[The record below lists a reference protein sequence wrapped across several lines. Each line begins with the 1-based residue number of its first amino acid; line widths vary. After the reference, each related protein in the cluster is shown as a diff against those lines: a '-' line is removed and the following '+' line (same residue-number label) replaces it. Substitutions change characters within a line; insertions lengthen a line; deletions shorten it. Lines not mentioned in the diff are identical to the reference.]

1 MNKEEIVRMYQKE
14 EDRLLVA
21 KMLDQVS
28 LCKKRNKLQHTDFL
42 DKRQVHILEKAIH
55 RMDIQNYVIYG
66 GFEEAERQI
75 VFFGD
80 LEAFGSFLDE
90 KFGSGSQ
97 ETLYKG
103 RGNFP
108 VSVAYQLGKN
118 TYKGRTE
125 LQYVMRHYS

>member
-1 MNKEEIVRMYQKE
+1 MSGCKMGANKNCARYRVRT
-14 EDRLLVA
+14 
-21 KMLDQVS
+21 S
-28 LCKKRNKLQHTDFL
+28 
-42 DKRQVHILEKAIH
+42 
-55 RMDIQNYVIYG
+55 G
-66 GFEEAERQI
+66 GEERQI